1 MSTIPLSEDFKITPG
16 TVSPAGD
23 AVDANGLMLTDNE
36 LIPVGKVQSF
46 YQDSDISALMG
57 SESKEF
63 LAGQQYFKGY
73 DNSSVIP
80 GELLMYRLVTAPVA
94 GYLLSGNLKG
104 VTLATLKAT
113 PASTIK
119 LVVDGVVVTSSSI
132 DLSTATSF
140 TDIADKVE
148 TGIGDTKV
156 SVEWLSIA
164 NRFIIRSATTGAASQ
179 VSYAYADSGVIAT
192 ALKLTAATAAIVS
205 PGSGAVSMT
214 DMMDGITNSNQN
226 WIPFESLVDLD
237 EDQNTELCA
246 WTNAQ
251 NSRFVFVYH
260 ESSAE
265 ATIPNN
271 PDCFFQKVVVT
282 NGYEGIFPIYGSY
295 LYGTMPLAYSG
306 SIDFAR
312 ENGRVSFKFR
322 AFSGLAPN
330 VTDLA
335 TAKALKSN
343 GYNFYGAYS
352 LNKTMKQ
359 YASDGAISGKF
370 LWLDSFIDQVWI
382 NANLVSAYAELF
394 TDNQSY
400 AFNANGYGAVQ
411 AATIDPAELAVTFG
425 AIQKGV
431 TLDASQIRRVNNTV
445 GKDISSIL
453 YSQGWYL
460 NIPTQTGAA
469 RIDRNLQGVTFFW
482 VDGQLIQS
490 ITMSSTAIL

>member
-1 MSTIPLSEDFKITPG
+1 MSTIPLSEDFKIIPG
-16 TVSPAGD
+16 VVSPAGD

-46 YQDSDISALMG
+46 YKDSDISALMG

-63 LAGQQYFKGY
+63 LAGQQYFNGY

-80 GELLMYRLVTAPVA
+80 GELLMYRLVTTPVA
-94 GYLLSGNLKG
+94 GYLLSGSLKG
-104 VTLATLKAT
+104 VTLASLKAI
-113 PASTIK
+113 PAGTIT
-119 LVVDGVVVTSSSI
+119 LTVDGTSVTSTSI
-132 DLSTATSF
+132 DLSSATSF
-140 TDIADKVE
+140 SDIADEIE
-148 TGIGDTKV
+148 TGIGASKF

-164 NRFIIRSATTGAASQ
+164 NRFIIRSATTGSTSE
-179 VSYAYADSGVIAT
+179 VSYASVGSLAT
-192 ALKLTAATAAIVS
+192 GLKLTQATAAIVS
-205 PGSGAVSMT
+205 PGSAAVSMT
-214 DMMDGITNSNQN
+214 DMMDSITNSNQN

-260 ESSAE
+260 DSSAE

-312 ENGRVSFKFR
+312 TNGRVSFKFR

-460 NIPTQTGAA
+460 NIPTQTGAS

-490 ITMSSTAIL
+490 ISMASTAIL